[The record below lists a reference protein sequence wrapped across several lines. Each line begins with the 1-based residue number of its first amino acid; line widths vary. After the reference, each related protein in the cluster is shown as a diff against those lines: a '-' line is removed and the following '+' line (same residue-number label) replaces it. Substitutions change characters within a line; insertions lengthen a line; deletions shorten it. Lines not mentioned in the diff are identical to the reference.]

1 MLEAL
6 PERIHPDGLALLQRL
21 LDVALPLALDPQVL
35 ELNGH
40 VRAAD
45 VLSANSLFAS
55 VPPDLQPKELS
66 KPVAGSRHLFEQL
79 ITQ

>member
-6 PERIHPDGLALLQRL
+6 PERIHSDGLALLQRL
-21 LDVALPLALDPQVL
+21 LDVSFPLALDPQVL

-45 VLSANSLFAS
+45 VLSANSLFAA
-55 VPPDLQPKELS
+55 VPPDTGRADEH
-66 KPVAGSRHLFEQL
+66 VRMGFGFV
-79 ITQ
+79 

>member
-6 PERIHPDGLALLQRL
+6 SERIHPDGLALLQRL
-21 LDVALPLALDPQVL
+21 LDVSFPLALDPQVL

-40 VRAAD
+40 VRVGH

-55 VPPDLQPKELS
+55 VPPDLQAKELS
-66 KPVAGSRHLFEQL
+66 KPVSSRHLYEQL

>member
-21 LDVALPLALDPQVL
+21 LDVSFPFALDSQVL
-35 ELNGH
+35 ELDGH
-40 VRAAD
+40 VRVAH
-45 VLSANSLFAS
+45 VLSPNSLFAS
-55 VPPDLQPKELS
+55 VPPDLQAKELS